1 MSDTTTGPAADSEHE
16 APPLDDMMLA
26 MDVVDTLRR
35 QERLVLRELDD
46 AGREADLK
54 QRLHKIYAQQGIE
67 VPDHVLDQGVAA
79 LRQDRF
85 TYKPPERSLATRLAY
100 LYVTRGRWGKW
111 VGGGLGVVILAFIGS
126 YFAFVAP
133 EAALSDKLSERHTE
147 LVELAASD
155 NARDTAE
162 RLFNAGKTALRNE
175 DRAAARQALAGLED
189 LRRVLEQEYTIQIV
203 NRPGQ
208 RSGVWRVPDI
218 NTRAR
223 NYYIIVEAVDPAG
236 RVLTVPVEN
245 EETGQTGR
253 VEQWGLR
260 VDEDTFEAVAADK
273 QDNGIIERD
282 RFGYKKRGRILPDYD
297 IRTSGGAITQ
307 W

>member
-1 MSDTTTGPAADSEHE
+1 MSESTTGAASVTVHE

-54 QRLHKIYAQQGIE
+54 QRLRKIYAQQGIE
-67 VPDHVLDQGVAA
+67 VPDHVIDQGVAA

-85 TYKPPERSLATRLAY
+85 TYKAPERSLATRLASV
-100 LYVTRGRWGKW
+100 YVKRGRWGKW
-111 VGGGLGVVILAFIGS
+111 VGGGLVVAMLAFVGS

-133 EAALSDKLSERHTE
+133 GAALSDKLSERHAE
-147 LVELAASD
+147 LVEIAASD
-155 NARDTAE
+155 NARDNAD

-175 DRAAARQALAGLED
+175 DRKAARQALAGLED
-189 LRRVLEQEYTIQIV
+189 LRLVLEQEYTIQIV

-208 RSGVWRVPDI
+208 RWRVPDI

-245 EETGQTGR
+245 EETGQTER

-260 VDEDTFEAVAADK
+260 VDEDTFESVAEDK
-273 QDNGIIERD
+273 RDDGIIERD
-282 RFGYKKRGRILPDYD
+282 RFGYKKRGHVLPSYE
-297 IRTSGGAITQ
+297 IRTSGGTITE